1 MKRIQGRLV
10 VCVMAFA
17 ALLPL
22 QAAGPVDGEIGL
34 LWWQTDFA
42 RDTDIENISIDA
54 GAPGVRGELWFF
66 NKLGLRA
73 AMFSSDLGEL
83 DEDDADYR
91 SADLMYRLFSVT
103 QKNYLALGLGWQDM
117 EFTESGLATQL
128 VETSGLRVIADG
140 KVSLIRVVHLYGN
153 YAWLPDLDDYSP
165 DQNADVYT
173 DLEGREYEVGVSWTV
188 FPFFDTRLAYR
199 VTELDFTREPAL
211 FPTYKGTIENAGF
224 MIGMAFHF

>member
-1 MKRIQGRLV
+1 MFAVLV
-10 VCVMAFA
+10 GISVV
-17 ALLPL
+17 

-34 LWWQTDFA
+34 LWWQTDFT
-42 RDTDIENISIDA
+42 RDTDIEDVSIDA

-66 NKLGLRA
+66 NKLGVRA

-128 VETSGLRVIADG
+128 VETSGVRVIADG
-140 KVSLIRVVHLYGN
+140 KVSLIRVVNLYGN
-153 YAWLPDLDDYSP
+153 YAWLPELDGYSP
-165 DQNADVYT
+165 DQSADVYT

-188 FPFFDTRLAYR
+188 LPFFDTRLSYR
-199 VTELDFTREPAL
+199 VTELDFTREPGL
-211 FPTYKGTIENAGF
+211 FPTYEGTVENEGF
-224 MIGMAFHF
+224 LIGMGFHF